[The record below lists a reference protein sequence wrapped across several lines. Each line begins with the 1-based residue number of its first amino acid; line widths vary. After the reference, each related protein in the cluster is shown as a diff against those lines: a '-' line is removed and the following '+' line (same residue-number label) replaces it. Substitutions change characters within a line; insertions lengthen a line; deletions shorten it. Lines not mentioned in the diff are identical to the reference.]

1 MCPACR
7 RLGCFLAFAFAWL
20 GQGPEQASPL
30 RQAVAGEPDR
40 EAPAAMS
47 QEVPAFFVR
56 DVTSS
61 RPHRA
66 VCLVCRYGERPVVLL
81 AVRKLDPRVV
91 ALLRRFDQLAEGH
104 RATGLRAFAVFLG
117 GELKH
122 WQPRLYTL
130 HRRHRL
136 RLPLVLPV
144 QRGGPDQLAFSA
156 RVPVTVLLYRNR
168 RIVKRYELQLHQL
181 TPERIRELEQAARA
195 MLHPGEPLAAPCPR
209 AVEDCPAG

>member
-7 RLGCFLAFAFAWL
+7 GLGCFLVLAFAWL
-20 GQGPEQASPL
+20 GQGPDWARPLQQAI
-30 RQAVAGEPDR
+30 AGAPDR
-40 EAPAAMS
+40 EAPAAVS

-91 ALLRRFDQLAEGH
+91 ALLRRFDQLAEAH
-104 RATGLRAFAVFLG
+104 RATSLRAFAVFLG

-136 RLPLVLPV
+136 RMPLVLPV

-156 RVPVTVLLYRNR
+156 RVPVTVLLYRQR

-181 TPERIRELEQAARA
+181 TPERIGQLEQAARA
-195 MLHPGEPLAAPCPR
+195 MLHPGGPLAAPRPR
-209 AVEDCPAG
+209 AAEECPAG